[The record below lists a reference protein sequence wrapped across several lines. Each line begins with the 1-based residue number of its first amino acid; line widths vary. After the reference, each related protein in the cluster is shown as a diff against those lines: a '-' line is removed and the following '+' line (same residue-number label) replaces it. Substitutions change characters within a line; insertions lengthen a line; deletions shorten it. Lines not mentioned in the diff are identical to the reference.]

1 MSQVSTDP
9 ISDMLTRIRN
19 AMAVQKNEVNIPHSK
34 LKEAVATLLKKNG
47 FVQGVAVTDA
57 AVGKTLVVTI
67 NSGKTTN
74 YISEITRLSKPGRR
88 QYTRANEI
96 PVIKRGRGLVILS
109 TSKGVMTGDDAKKQN
124 IGGELICKVF

>member
-1 MSQVSTDP
+1 
-9 ISDMLTRIRN
+9 
-19 AMAVQKNEVNIPHSK
+19 MAVQKNEVNIPHSK